1 MNHHPA
7 RSGRDPR
14 TGATVQVPEKQVLPL
29 HGCRECRPIAS
40 TRYYSVAFWMKRSA
54 RIAYP
59 PSLRGGAA
67 DAAIQR
73 FGFSRCE

>member
-14 TGATVQVPEKQVLPL
+14 TGATVPVPEKRVLPL

-40 TRYYSVAFWMKRSA
+40 TPYGSDAFWMRRSA
-54 RIAYP
+54 SISHP
-59 PSLRGGAA
+59 PSLRRGAA
-67 DAAIQR
+67 DAAIQS